1 MINSI
6 IKALSNSRAKFSK
19 IVKIISKN
27 NISNEEIDNI
37 EEILIEADLGFD
49 LTEEIIGI
57 IKKKSSSNSDIIK
70 RY

>member
-19 IVKIISKN
+19 IVRILSKN

-37 EEILIEADLGFD
+37 EEILIEADLGYD
-49 LTEEIIGI
+49 LSEI
-57 IKKKSSSNSDIIK
+57 
-70 RY
+70 